1 MSYVLVT
8 LFLYLDHFI
17 PASLSRPLVVLPLIG
32 LGMLLMIRS
41 DEVPQMLLMTALL
54 FMLIGRFPGVPAVST
69 ENSSVT
75 AIHGRAVQD
84 SMIRNDRH
92 YGFRIVMDAVMDKEG
107 SLFSASGSVFVISDG
122 AEVYYGDEIT
132 VYGSFSGP
140 VFYSHAVRHTEER
153 TELSEL
159 RASMVSWIRE
169 RMRNAGEA
177 GELGLRLLTGY
188 GEMGVFPLTASAT
201 GAGLAHVLALSGMHL
216 SILASFLS
224 VILSPFQERTRK
236 RFINV
241 FLFLFTYLSAWRPS
255 LFRAFVFRYVY
266 ASVRDRDTAFMLS
279 ALILFAL
286 FPYSVSDL
294 GAVYSFISLAGIF
307 LLSEPLERGLSLLL
321 PLPRSLS
328 ASISASASALLFSAP
343 LTLSVFGYYQ
353 TGAVLTSFPASLI
366 ISLYMVMTVLA
377 LFLPFLTPLLSLLY
391 DITEHVF
398 RLASSFPS
406 SPDVIPYLLL
416 LVSVILLIAIDIL
429 YRLFSGHVESE
440 LQQHQ

>member
-8 LFLYLDHFI
+8 LFLYLDYFV

-41 DEVPQMLLMTALL
+41 ECVSQMLLMTALL
-54 FMLIGRFPGVPAVST
+54 LMLIGRSPGVPDIST

-84 SMIRNDRH
+84 SMIRKGRH

-122 AEVYYGDEIT
+122 AEVFYGDEIT

-140 VFYSHAVRHTEER
+140 VFYSHAVRHTER

-159 RASMVSWIRE
+159 RAAMVSWIRE

-224 VILSPFQERTRK
+224 IILSPLQERTRK
-236 RFINV
+236 RFINI

-255 LFRAFVFRYVY
+255 LFRALVFRYAY

-366 ISLYMVMTVLA
+366 ISLYMVMTVLV
-377 LFLPFLTPLLSLLY
+377 LFLPFLTPFLSLLY
-391 DITEHVF
+391 DISEYVF
-398 RLASSFPS
+398 RLSSSFPS
-406 SPDVIPYLLL
+406 SSDAAPYFML